1 MDADAEAAF
10 REFVHA
16 SSASLLRTAY
26 LLTHDVGHA
35 EDAVQT
41 TLTRVYLAWP
51 RITRREAVH
60 AYARRTL
67 VREVSSWHRG
77 RRPHVRPYAA
87 VPDQPEPT
95 SSSSI
100 EDRDLLAGALGRL
113 SRQQRT
119 VLVLRFYNDLSERD
133 VADALDISVG
143 AVKQHTARA
152 LARLR
157 MSLAE
162 LSPATAEGDA

>member
-1 MDADAEAAF
+1 MDADAEVAF

-67 VREVSSWHRG
+67 VREVGSWRRGHR
-77 RRPHVRPYAA
+77 PDVRPYASL
-87 VPDQPEPT
+87 PERSEPT
-95 SSSSI
+95 SASSF
-100 EDRDLLAGALGRL
+100 EDRDLLARALRRL
-113 SRQQRT
+113 SRQQRA
-119 VLVLRFYNDLSERD
+119 VLVLRFYDDLSERD
-133 VADALDISVG
+133 VADALGISVG

-152 LARLR
+152 LANLR
-157 MSLAE
+157 SSLAE
-162 LSPATAEGDA
+162 LSAASTEGDT